1 MTISYL
7 TLLNRLHF
15 FFFNDT
21 ATTEIY
27 TLSLHDAL
35 PISGQRR
42 RRARSPGRPRGELP
56 RGPRAP
62 ARRVR
67 RPFPE
72 PGPAEGRRGELG
84 ARPHAEAAPPDARPA
99 HPRRGCE
106 DVGAADGGRVRSVRE
121 HGDDALRQGRD
132 QLEPARRALHV
143 RDPERRRHGAAPIDG
158 ETRMAAENS
167 FDVACKID
175 PQEVT
180 NALDQARRE
189 IETRYDLKG
198 SKNEVRL
205 ETNEITVLAA
215 DDMKLKAVVDILQSR
230 LHKRGVPLKALTY
243 GKVEEAAGGAL
254 RQKISLQQ
262 GIPIEKAR
270 EIVRLVKDT
279 KLKVQAA
286 IQEDHVRGSGKNR
299 DDLQK
304 VIALLKE
311 KDLGIAIQFTNYRS
325 V

>member
-1 MTISYL
+1 
-7 TLLNRLHF
+7 
-15 FFFNDT
+15 
-21 ATTEIY
+21 
-27 TLSLHDAL
+27 
-35 PISGQRR
+35 
-42 RRARSPGRPRGELP
+42 
-56 RGPRAP
+56 
-62 ARRVR
+62 
-67 RPFPE
+67 
-72 PGPAEGRRGELG
+72 
-84 ARPHAEAAPPDARPA
+84 
-99 HPRRGCE
+99 
-106 DVGAADGGRVRSVRE
+106 
-121 HGDDALRQGRD
+121 
-132 QLEPARRALHV
+132 
-143 RDPERRRHGAAPIDG
+143 
-158 ETRMAAENS
+158 MAAENS

-243 GKVEEAAGGAL
+243 GKVEEAAGGVL

-279 KLKVQAA
+279 KLKVQVA
-286 IQEDHVRGSGKNR
+286 IQEDHVRVSGKNR

-311 KDLGIAIQFTNYRS
+311 KDLGIAIQFANYRS